1 MTLAQ
6 AYCRLQRSNTGLNLS
21 GGIKMLT
28 LNYELDENGD
38 SGFTAFIQ
46 SKDCPEGLFS
56 VVSLDSQG
64 RTRRLLNCQTAASQ
78 EILLQ
83 AGIQGNIEYT
93 ATPPGRIPLAISG
106 AGYFLV
112 QCPTGIFLQR
122 SGDFQLRGEEVWLGA
137 CSVLNR
143 DGQTL
148 TWNQEELDEFGC
160 TSKGECPLVVEADPA
175 TSVAVNRTTLRYEGS
190 QLPPPLRESRIFSG
204 SLERLDE
211 PDSGPMGPDWERL
224 PVFTPPRD
232 CDSI

>member
-1 MTLAQ
+1 MTALPLSSDAILTDSLHYAARRRRASDNPTLVGFFCRCAGRRRSQSRDASGAPCGPPSIFKLTDAGTPPLNPSTLAQVERPVTLAQ

-148 TWNQEELDEFGC
+148 T
-160 TSKGECPLVVEADPA
+160 
-175 TSVAVNRTTLRYEGS
+175 
-190 QLPPPLRESRIFSG
+190 
-204 SLERLDE
+204 
-211 PDSGPMGPDWERL
+211 
-224 PVFTPPRD
+224 
-232 CDSI
+232 

>member
-1 MTLAQ
+1 MRYSRILCTTLLAVGALLMTQHWLAFSAGAPAVAGPKAVTPPAPLAALPQSSSSRTPAPPPSNPSTLAQVERPVTLAQ

-93 ATPPGRIPLAISG
+93 ATPPGRMPLAISG

-148 TWNQEELDEFGC
+148 T
-160 TSKGECPLVVEADPA
+160 
-175 TSVAVNRTTLRYEGS
+175 
-190 QLPPPLRESRIFSG
+190 
-204 SLERLDE
+204 
-211 PDSGPMGPDWERL
+211 
-224 PVFTPPRD
+224 
-232 CDSI
+232 